1 LDGLISLGRLTVWGY
16 TRGGFGSWQQREKE
30 APSMNQLLKTRAIVL
45 YAGFCLAAIVAINQ
59 VGAG

>member
-1 LDGLISLGRLTVWGY
+1 
-16 TRGGFGSWQQREKE
+16 
-30 APSMNQLLKTRAIVL
+30 MNQLLKTRAIVL